1 MHGEDAA
8 RTSEKISQAL
18 FYGNLQELAETEIE
32 EGFNDVP
39 SFVMEESETNL
50 VDLLVNAKVS
60 SSKRQAREAL
70 NNGAIY
76 INGERCTDL
85 EHTMRKSDGLHGKF
99 IVIRRGKNKYTLVR

>member
-1 MHGEDAA
+1 M
-8 RTSEKISQAL
+8 

-60 SSKRQAREAL
+60 SSKRQAREDL

-85 EHTMRKSDGLHGKF
+85 GHTMRKSDGLHGKF
-99 IVIRRGKNKYTLVR
+99 LVIRRGKNKYTLVR